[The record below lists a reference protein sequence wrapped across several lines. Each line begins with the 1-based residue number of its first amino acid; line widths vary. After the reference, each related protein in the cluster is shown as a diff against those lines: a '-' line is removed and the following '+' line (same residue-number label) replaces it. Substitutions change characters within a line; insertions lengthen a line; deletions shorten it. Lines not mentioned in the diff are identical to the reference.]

1 MSKDF
6 EAKKRNCCSMEHER
20 LTAELDTCDQ
30 LYQKPSE
37 WHRCARIIA
46 RRSGQ
51 RAKHCMLRE

>member
-1 MSKDF
+1 MSQNSK
-6 EAKKRNCCSMEHER
+6 ATQRRCCSMEHER

-30 LYQKPSE
+30 LYKNPSE

-51 RAKHCMLRE
+51 RAKHCLRQE